1 MCCRVN
7 ALPVLPKYTGTA
19 CILKPKPRRARG
31 ITMAGL
37 GEPGMGEK
45 ERPGDESLELG
56 FENTVGW
63 LG

>member
-1 MCCRVN
+1 
-7 ALPVLPKYTGTA
+7 
-19 CILKPKPRRARG
+19 
-31 ITMAGL
+31 MAGL